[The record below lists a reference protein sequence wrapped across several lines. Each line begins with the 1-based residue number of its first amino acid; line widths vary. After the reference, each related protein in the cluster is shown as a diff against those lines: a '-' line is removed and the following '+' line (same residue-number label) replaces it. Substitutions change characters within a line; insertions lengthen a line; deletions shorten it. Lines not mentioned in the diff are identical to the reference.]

1 MIAIFG
7 HRGNKNAY
15 PRSIFA
21 IIHPL
26 EPEQNPR
33 DSLIRDYIFFIFH
46 QIIPCI
52 LTTWPSPL
60 PNKTNLLCT
69 NFVQRI
75 SLFFVE
81 SYFEQ
86 NFTQNYFS
94 LHKFRTTNFLIFFL
108 FNNERFIFTRLLF
121 FVNFR
126 TSNVR
131 CVHSRTEQRPP
142 LETTNALSTTSSV
155 EKIRTDRE
163 RWSRHDSFFR
173 LILVSR
179 RRIRMT
185 RVTQGIILSIYSTRE
200 CTKST
205 HRRRTCSLDDPTTT
219 DRSNVYIRR
228 YKCNTI
234 QWRTNEY
241 NTNAYINIIV

>member
-126 TSNVR
+126 L
-131 CVHSRTEQRPP
+131 RTFVAFIQER
-142 LETTNALSTTSSV
+142 NSAL
-155 EKIRTDRE
+155 
-163 RWSRHDSFFR
+163 
-173 LILVSR
+173 LL
-179 RRIRMT
+179 
-185 RVTQGIILSIYSTRE
+185 
-200 CTKST
+200 
-205 HRRRTCSLDDPTTT
+205 RRRTRCQRHLALKKSALIVNV
-219 DRSNVYIRR
+219 DRATIRFFD
-228 YKCNTI
+228 
-234 QWRTNEY
+234 
-241 NTNAYINIIV
+241 